1 MAFFTRNNFEAQC
14 IIVHCSSLI
23 LAVCK
28 FVPDYPDLKFH
39 IRKKKKLRKEKL
51 YTAITV
57 HSEVPV
63 YTQEYVEIR
72 DMKDA

>member
-39 IRKKKKLRKEKL
+39 IRKKKKNSEKKNYIQL
-51 YTAITV
+51 SLFILKFLFTLKN
-57 HSEVPV
+57 
-63 YTQEYVEIR
+63 
-72 DMKDA
+72 M